1 MLIKEVPR
9 IQPNTKNLAN
19 YVLAKATRI
28 SGNISV
34 NIGNINESAKS
45 IETDF
50 NSRLTSKQKSNEM
63 HYVISFEENHEDIT
77 DEKMLTVGSELVK
90 RHFGDNRNFLLAVH
104 RDTDYP
110 HLHLVME
117 NRDSDNKAF
126 FKKDNYRDL
135 ENLAQKL
142 EKKYSLK
149 NEQISESRNDP
160 NPVRLN
166 YASKQYESRTGQES
180 DEKKYKNEL
189 KGLLS
194 SAQTPEAL
202 FRAMIEEGF
211 TIRANKSKTDP
222 KKLTGYY
229 INKSSISIK
238 PSSIGFQVSKLA
250 QKFHV
255 DEDGI
260 ERLILQFEGSPP
272 PDSAGEIKAVL
283 GPYKPKTN
291 RRQSLYTNFQ
301 TTDGVNYTSKN
312 EKYRSSFSVR
322 SDGVSFTNPNEV
334 SIKAGIQAL
343 LEQGCNGPFHLTGSD
358 DFKRKAWLVSA
369 MMGLE
374 VSNYTPY
381 QSDLK
386 ALHTKIKAHQEK
398 YPTTKIK
405 LLETHLE
412 ALKKDGLELDMALNK
427 ELSLSDFFPSP
438 KLTPEPPNEMLE
450 PAPHVNQPAEQLTPV
465 NPPSLKLSRAEQA
478 FADLDTDKKLQE
490 VIRKKKSTTID
501 GMPILNPRK
510 PEKP

>member
-9 IQPNTKNLAN
+9 IKPNTKNLAN
-19 YVLAKATRI
+19 YILSKATRI

-34 NIGNINESAKS
+34 NMGNIKESAKS

-63 HYVISFEENHEDIT
+63 HYVVSFEESHENIT
-77 DEKMLTVGSELVK
+77 DEKMLLIGNELVK

-117 NRDSDNKAF
+117 NRDFDNKAF
-126 FKKDNYRDL
+126 FRKDNYRGL

-142 EKKYSLK
+142 EKQYSLK

-272 PDSAGEIKAVL
+272 PDSAGEIKAVP
-283 GPYKPKTN
+283 GPFKPKTN

-301 TTDGVNYTSKN
+301 TSDGVNYTSKN
-312 EKYRSSFSVR
+312 EKYRSSFSVHR
-322 SDGVSFTNPNEV
+322 DGVSFTNPNEV

-343 LEQGCNGPFHLTGSD
+343 LENGSKGPFQVTGPE

-374 VSNYTPY
+374 VSNYTPT
-381 QSDLK
+381 QTDLK
-386 ALHTKIKAHQEK
+386 ALCEKVKSHQEK

-405 LLETHLE
+405 ILETHLE
-412 ALKKDGLELDMALNK
+412 ALKKEGLELDMALN
-427 ELSLSDFFPSP
+427 SDISFSDLFPTS
-438 KLTPEPPNEMLE
+438 KSTSEPLKPNTK
-450 PAPHVNQPAEQLTPV
+450 PAPVVKPSQVPVSTQAVRTNESVVDKAVEDLKTDRYLAEY
-465 NPPSLKLSRAEQA
+465 A
-478 FADLDTDKKLQE
+478 KKN
-490 VIRKKKSTTID
+490 K
-501 GMPILNPRK
+501 PRL
-510 PEKP
+510 

>member
-28 SGNISV
+28 SGNIPV
-34 NIGNINESAKS
+34 NMGNINESAKS

-63 HYVISFEENHEDIT
+63 HYVISFEESHEVIT
-77 DEKMLTVGSELVK
+77 DEKMLMVGSELVK

-117 NRDSDNKAF
+117 NRDFDNKAF
-126 FKKDNYRDL
+126 FKKDNYRGL
-135 ENLAQKL
+135 ESLAQKL

-260 ERLILQFEGSPP
+260 ERLILQLEGSPP
-272 PDSAGEIKAVL
+272 PDSAGEVKAVPGL
-283 GPYKPKTN
+283 FKPKTN
-291 RRQSLYTNFQ
+291 RRQSLYTKFQ
-301 TTDGVNYTSKN
+301 TTDGVNYTSRN
-312 EKYRSSFSVR
+312 EKYRSSFSVHR
-322 SDGVSFTNPNEV
+322 DGVSFTNPNEV

-343 LEQGCNGPFHLTGSD
+343 LGNGSKGPFQVTGPE

-374 VSNYTPY
+374 VSNYTPT
-381 QSDLK
+381 QTDLK
-386 ALHTKIKAHQEK
+386 ALYEKVKSHQEK

-405 LLETHLE
+405 ILETHLE
-412 ALKKDGLELDMALNK
+412 ALQKEGLELDMALNSDISFSDLFPTSK
-427 ELSLSDFFPSP
+427 STSESL
-438 KLTPEPPNEMLE
+438 KPNTK
-450 PAPHVNQPAEQLTPV
+450 PAPVVKPPQAPV
-465 NPPSLKLSRAEQA
+465 STQAVRANESVVDKAIEDLK
-478 FADLDTDKKLQE
+478 TDEFLKSQ
-490 VIRKKKSTTID
+490 RKGLKFK
-501 GMPILNPRK
+501 
-510 PEKP
+510 

>member
-28 SGNISV
+28 SGNIPV
-34 NIGNINESAKS
+34 NMGNINESAKS

-77 DEKMLTVGSELVK
+77 DEKMLMVGSELVK

-117 NRDSDNKAF
+117 NRDFDHKAF
-126 FKKDNYRDL
+126 FKKDNYRAL

-142 EKKYSLK
+142 EKKYFLK

-222 KKLTGYY
+222 KKITGYY

-272 PDSAGEIKAVL
+272 PDSAGEIKAVP
-283 GPYKPKTN
+283 GPFKPKTN

-301 TTDGVNYTSKN
+301 TTDGVNYTSRN
-312 EKYRSSFSVR
+312 EKYRSSFSVHR
-322 SDGVSFTNPNEV
+322 DGVSFTNPNEV

-343 LEQGCNGPFHLTGSD
+343 LENGSKGPFQVTGPE

-374 VSNYTPY
+374 VSNYTPT
-381 QSDLK
+381 QTDLK
-386 ALHTKIKAHQEK
+386 ALYEKVKSHQEK
-398 YPTTKIK
+398 FKNAKINI
-405 LLETHLE
+405 LETHLE
-412 ALKKDGLELDMALNK
+412 ALKKEGLELDLAFN
-427 ELSLSDFFPSP
+427 SDISFSDLFPTS
-438 KLTPEPPNEMLE
+438 KSTSEPLKPNTK
-450 PAPHVNQPAEQLTPV
+450 PAPVVKPPQAPVSNQAVRANESVVDKAVENLKIDRYLAEY
-465 NPPSLKLSRAEQA
+465 A
-478 FADLDTDKKLQE
+478 KKN
-490 VIRKKKSTTID
+490 K
-501 GMPILNPRK
+501 PRL
-510 PEKP
+510 

>member
-19 YVLAKATRI
+19 YVLEKATRI
-28 SGNISV
+28 SGNIPV
-34 NIGNINESAKS
+34 NMRNINESAKS

-63 HYVISFEENHEDIT
+63 HYVISFEESHEDIT
-77 DEKMLTVGSELVK
+77 DEKMLMVGSELVK

-117 NRDSDNKAF
+117 NRDFDNKAF
-126 FKKDNYRDL
+126 FKKDNYRGL

-142 EKKYSLK
+142 EKEYSLK

-272 PDSAGEIKAVL
+272 PDSAGEIKAVP
-283 GPYKPKTN
+283 GPFKPKTN

-301 TTDGVNYTSKN
+301 TTDGVNYTSRN
-312 EKYRSSFSVR
+312 EKYRSSFSVHR
-322 SDGVSFTNPNEV
+322 DGVSFTNPNEV

-343 LEQGCNGPFHLTGSD
+343 LENGSKGPFQVTGPE

-374 VSNYTPY
+374 VSNYTPT
-381 QSDLK
+381 QTDLK
-386 ALHTKIKAHQEK
+386 ALYEKVKSHQEK

-405 LLETHLE
+405 ILETHLE
-412 ALKKDGLELDMALNK
+412 ALKKEGLELDAALN
-427 ELSLSDFFPSP
+427 SDISFSDLFPTS
-438 KLTPEPPNEMLE
+438 KSTSEPLKPNTK
-450 PAPHVNQPAEQLTPV
+450 PAPVVKPPQVPVSTQAVRANESVVDKAVEDLKTDRYLAEY
-465 NPPSLKLSRAEQA
+465 A
-478 FADLDTDKKLQE
+478 KKN
-490 VIRKKKSTTID
+490 K
-501 GMPILNPRK
+501 PRL
-510 PEKP
+510 

>member
-19 YVLAKATRI
+19 YVLKKATRT
-28 SGNISV
+28 SGNIPV
-34 NIGNINESAKS
+34 NMSNIKESAKE
-45 IETDF
+45 IELDF
-50 NSRLTSKQKSNEM
+50 NSRLTAKQKSNEM
-63 HYVISFEENHEDIT
+63 HYIVSFEESHDEIT
-77 DEKMLTVGSELVK
+77 DEKLLLIGNELIK
-90 RHFGDNRNFLLAVH
+90 GHFGDNRNLLLAIH
-104 RDTDYP
+104 RDTKNP

-117 NRDSDNKAF
+117 NRDFDNKPF
-126 FKKDNYRDL
+126 FKKDNYRAL
-135 ENLAQKL
+135 ENLAQRL
-142 EKKYSLK
+142 ENKYSLK
-149 NEQISESRNDP
+149 NEKISESRNDP
-160 NPVRLN
+160 NPTRLN

-211 TIRANKSKTDP
+211 TIRANKSKTAP

-255 DEDGI
+255 DEAGI
-260 ERLILQFEGSPP
+260 EKLILEFEGSPP
-272 PDSAGEIKAVL
+272 PDAAGEIKAVP

-291 RRQSLYTNFQ
+291 RRESLYTKFQ

-312 EKYRSSFSVR
+312 EKYKSSFSVR
-322 SDGVSFTNPNEV
+322 RDGVSFTNPNEIT
-334 SIKAGIQAL
+334 IKAGIQAL
-343 LEQGCNGPFHLTGSD
+343 LEQGSKGPFQVSGSE

-374 VSNYTPY
+374 VANYKPT
-381 QSDLK
+381 QTDLK
-386 ALHTKIKAHQEK
+386 ALYERVKTNKEK
-398 YPTTKIK
+398 YPKAKIK

-412 ALKKDGLELDMALNK
+412 ALKKEGL
-427 ELSLSDFFPSP
+427 DFDKIFN
-438 KLTPEPPNEMLE
+438 EP
-450 PAPHVNQPAEQLTPV
+450 V
-465 NPPSLKLSRAEQA
+465 S
-478 FADLDTDKKLQE
+478 FADLFPEQKPPQKPNPPINQRAKPLASPSPEPSNKSTLDKAIKDAEIDQHLKTH
-490 VIRKKKSTTID
+490 VKKK
-501 GMPILNPRK
+501 GGYRR
-510 PEKP
+510 